1 MEVYEEQAFITP
13 ATDASEQEYR
23 DFMTNNVKKI
33 KNMKITIEA
42 IRAEEKALKARREA
56 VEERLERAKEWIGI
70 HLGVGNQ
77 FTCAVGSL
85 GWGKSKAVKIT
96 GEVPEQYRQYQKGF
110 TINKEAIGD
119 DLRAGATLTFAE
131 FETRDNLQVK

>member
-1 MEVYEEQAFITP
+1 MEVYEEQAFVTP

-33 KNMKITIEA
+33 KNMEITIEA

-56 VEERLERAKEWIGI
+56 VEERLEKAKEWIGI

-85 GWGKSKAVKIT
+85 SWLTSKAVRIT
-96 GEVPEQYRQYQKGF
+96 GEVPEQYLRYKK
-110 TINKEAIGD
+110 IVEVNKEAIGE
-119 DLRAGATLTFAE
+119 DLRVGAMLTFAD
-131 FETRDNLQVK
+131 FETRHNLQVK